1 MWIFFCN
8 GWSNCV
14 SWIYHH
20 LMFRYLLMWRRY
32 ARLWLSLKRLT
43 TFFSSVFVCFSWT
56 KWFLPELLYLLQIYD
71 FDSSYEWWEFILM
84 LLFLIKLND
93 HHTHMKLDMGLCSHM
108 MSIGCLGE
116 VTGYNINATVTIKT
130 KYTITD
136 RRHS

>member
-1 MWIFFCN
+1 MNIFLQ
-8 GWSNCV
+8 WVINCV

-43 TFFSSVFVCFSWT
+43 TFFSSVFVV
-56 KWFLPELLYLLQIYD
+56 FLEQNDFCQNLLQIYD

-116 VTGYNINATVTIKT
+116 ITGNNINATVTIKT

>member
-8 GWSNCV
+8 WWSNCV

-20 LMFRYLLMWRRY
+20 LMFRYLMMWSRY

-43 TFFSSVFVCFSWT
+43 TFFSSVFVV
-56 KWFLPELLYLLQIYD
+56 FLEQNDFCQNFYIFYKYD
-71 FDSSYEWWEFILM
+71 FDSSHEWWEFILM

-136 RRHS
+136 RTHS

>member
-1 MWIFFCN
+1 MNIFCN
-8 GWSNCV
+8 EWSNCV

-20 LMFRYLLMWRRY
+20 LMFRYLMMWSRY

-43 TFFSSVFVCFSWT
+43 TFFSSVFVV
-56 KWFLPELLYLLQIYD
+56 FLEQNDFCQNLLQIYD

-116 VTGYNINATVTIKT
+116 ITGYNINATVTIKT

>member
-8 GWSNCV
+8 WWSICV

-43 TFFSSVFVCFSWT
+43 TFFSSVVVV
-56 KWFLPELLYLLQIYD
+56 FLEQNDFCQNFYIFYKYD
-71 FDSSYEWWEFILM
+71 FDSSHEWWEFILM

-93 HHTHMKLDMGLCSHM
+93 HHTMKLDMGLCSHM
-108 MSIGCLGE
+108 MSIGCLE
-116 VTGYNINATVTIKT
+116 ETTGYNINATVTIKT

-136 RRHS
+136 RTHS

>member
-8 GWSNCV
+8 WWSICV

-20 LMFRYLLMWRRY
+20 LMFRYLLICKIMIVIKKINN
-32 ARLWLSLKRLT
+32 LLL
-43 TFFSSVFVCFSWT
+43 FSCCCFSWT

-71 FDSSYEWWEFILM
+71 FDSSHEWWEFILM

-108 MSIGCLGE
+108 MSIGCLE
-116 VTGYNINATVTIKT
+116 ETTGYNINATVTIKT

-136 RRHS
+136 RTHS